1 MHLTALNTHEQLVL
15 VGLYYWMIHADETFS
30 PEERQRLSQMREL
43 WGADHWD
50 RLEAQAAAK
59 YPSAR
64 ALALGC
70 RNVMRPAARKCIYDE
85 LVRLAGTDGYHIAE
99 IKLLNWLALT
109 WDFAD
114 AETVERAM
122 AMTSEPTEEHNSFDL
137 FG

>member
-1 MHLTALNTHEQLVL
+1 MQLTALQTHEQLVL
-15 VGLYYWMIHADETFS
+15 VGLYYWMIHADQHVS
-30 PEERQRLSQMREL
+30 PEEKQRLEQMRAL
-43 WGADHWD
+43 WGADRWNM
-50 RLEAQAAAK
+50 LEQQAATK

-70 RNVMRPAARKCIYDE
+70 RNVMRPDARQCIYEE
-85 LVRLAGTDGYHIAE
+85 LVRLAGADGYHPAE

-114 AETVERAM
+114 QETVERAKSL
-122 AMTSEPTEEHNSFDL
+122 AAEPTEDHNTFDL